1 MFANLHLRD
10 ISAKVRT
17 AARQLVHGE
26 RGLETVE
33 WALMI
38 IVIAL
43 VVIVAA
49 TNLGTQISA
58 VFQQMVGQLGGN

>member
-1 MFANLHLRD
+1 MFSNLHLRD
-10 ISAKVRT
+10 ISAKVRI
-17 AARQLVHGE
+17 ASRQLAHGE

-43 VVIVAA
+43 VVIIAA
-49 TNLGTQISA
+49 SNLGSQISN
-58 VFQQMVGQLGGN
+58 VFQNMVNALGG